1 MRHLDDLEEYKS
13 YAVQELSTFRAWCK
27 KWTNDC
33 IVLLVYFSLEVLAPA
48 RLLSKSFQD
57 EDMGI
62 ITSESSIYKAKLRLA
77 RIVK

>member
-13 YAVQELSTFRAWCK
+13 YAVQELSTFRAWYK

-57 EDMGI
+57 EI
-62 ITSESSIYKAKLRLA
+62 WALLRQNHQFIRLNCA
-77 RIVK
+77 

>member
-57 EDMGI
+57 EI
-62 ITSESSIYKAKLRLA
+62 WTLLRQNHQFIRLNCA
-77 RIVK
+77 